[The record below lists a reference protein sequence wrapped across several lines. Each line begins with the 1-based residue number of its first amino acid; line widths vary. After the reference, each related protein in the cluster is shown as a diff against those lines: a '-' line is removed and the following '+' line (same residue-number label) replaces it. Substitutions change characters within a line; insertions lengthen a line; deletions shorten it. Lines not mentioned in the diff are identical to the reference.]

1 VKELAYFPGCS
12 SHSLARE
19 YDRSARLVCERLG
32 LSLREIEDWSCCGA
46 TAAHSIDDGLAL
58 ALADRNLHLAEAMGM
73 AHVTTPCAGCFA
85 RLKAAAHARVQAA
98 ASDQAVEAQASA
110 PPPAGPEVV
119 HLLQLMV
126 ETVGLERIAAEV
138 QRPLKG
144 MRLAAYYGCLLTRPR
159 RIAQFDDTEQPTSM
173 DRLLTAL
180 GAETVVWSHKTECCG
195 GSFSASETD
204 VVVELV
210 GDIVDA
216 AQQAGAQAIVAA
228 CPVCQVNLD
237 TRQAA
242 AAARSGRGHGL
253 PVPYFVQLMGL
264 AFGFSPK
271 TLGLRRMLT
280 DPFPLLR
287 AGGVR

>member
-12 SHSLARE
+12 SHSMARE
-19 YDRSARLVCERLG
+19 YDSSARLVCERLG
-32 LSLREIEDWSCCGA
+32 ISLREIEDWSCCGA
-46 TAAHSIDDGLAL
+46 TAAHSTDDGLAL
-58 ALADRNLHLAEAMGM
+58 ALADRNLALAEAMGM
-73 AHVTTPCAGCFA
+73 AQVTTPCAACFA
-85 RLKAAAHARVQAA
+85 RLKAAARARVEAT
-98 ASDQAVEAQASA
+98 ASDQAIDVQASA
-110 PPPAGPEVV
+110 PPSAHPEVV

-138 QRPLKG
+138 QRPLTG

-159 RIAQFDDTEQPTSM
+159 RIARFDDPEQPTSM

-180 GAETVVWSHKTECCG
+180 GAETVVWSHKAECCG
-195 GSFSASETD
+195 GSFAASETE
-204 VVVELV
+204 VVLDLV
-210 GDIVDA
+210 GQIVDA
-216 AQQAGAQAIVAA
+216 ARQAGAQAIVAA

-242 AAARSGRGHGL
+242 AAARGGRDHRL

-271 TLGLRRMLT
+271 SLGLKRLLT
-280 DPFPLLR
+280 DPSPLLR
-287 AGGVR
+287 AGGIR